1 MSAEIF
7 NPNPTIFITTK
18 LRSPSAFSKGNSLW
32 LDDGDD
38 SDLEERRDD
47 SPEIEDIDRE
57 EIFGSFVYFFLIY
70 ANINTSFR
78 THPIDF

>member
-18 LRSPSAFSKGNSLW
+18 SRSPSTFSKGNSLW

-38 SDLEERRDD
+38 SDLEERRED